1 MLELRKLAHRDL
13 HHSSAELDARA
24 RWMHFLKEGGRW
36 STLPAALRSPEMVKA
51 MRVLHRF
58 GDAQRDL
65 ALYQSRMDYL
75 RLQRTLEQ
83 EEEETAAEL
92 AAVKAALAQA
102 EAEREQERADNQRLR
117 VEKERERAEKERE
130 RAEKERERAEKERL
144 RARLIAAGLFA
155 TEDET

>member
-36 STLPAALRSPEMVKA
+36 STLPAALRSPEMEKA

-117 VEKERERAEKERE
+117 VEKERERV
-130 RAEKERERAEKERL
+130 EKERERAEKERL
-144 RARLIAAGLFA
+144 RARLIAAGLLP